1 MCLCL
6 ARPRP
11 KATRLILKKWLLAA
25 GHEHNGRAV
34 GKFQNLVEIKKQ
46 KKGNPALVT
55 HHSFIAFQIFAILV
69 SIDVSIKY
77 TYIFSSL
84 Y

>member
-25 GHEHNGRAV
+25 GHEHNGSAV
-34 GKFQNLVEIKKQ
+34 ETRGAELPPQILVEIESKSLDSLLKFIYSE
-46 KKGNPALVT
+46 KGTQFEDIFLNPL
-55 HHSFIAFQIFAILV
+55 S
-69 SIDVSIKY
+69 
-77 TYIFSSL
+77 
-84 Y
+84 